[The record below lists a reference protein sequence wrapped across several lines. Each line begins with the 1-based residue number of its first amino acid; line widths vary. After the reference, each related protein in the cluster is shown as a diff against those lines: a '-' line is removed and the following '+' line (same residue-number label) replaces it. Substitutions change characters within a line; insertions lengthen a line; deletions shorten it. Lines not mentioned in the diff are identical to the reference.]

1 MFIQKHFNEVIE
13 KIRSSHN
20 IRTTDGDS
28 IVNVTVSV
36 DGKAVFFTARET
48 LPIFSLT
55 YK

>member
-20 IRTTDGDS
+20 IRTNDRDS
-28 IVNVTVSV
+28 IVNVAMSV
-36 DGKAVFFTARET
+36 DGKSAFFTARET

-55 YK
+55 CK